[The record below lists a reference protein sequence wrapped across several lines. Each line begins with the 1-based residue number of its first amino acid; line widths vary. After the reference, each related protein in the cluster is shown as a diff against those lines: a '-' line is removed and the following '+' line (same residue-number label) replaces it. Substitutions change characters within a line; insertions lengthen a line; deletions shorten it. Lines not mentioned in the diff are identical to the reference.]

1 MKDIDNKL
9 LRIRLERNKQIYDA
23 LRLRYE
29 SRWWEDLPL
38 ILLVSGLFFW
48 FGTTDTGTY
57 IHFYMFLIVIGWFS
71 AKIKRLHQRVD
82 VLIEVLDSEIEE
94 ALASKLKGGDEDSLL
109 EDENLPHGS

>member
-9 LRIRLERNKQIYDA
+9 LKIRLVRNRRIHDA
-23 LRLRYE
+23 LRYTD
-29 SRWWEDLPL
+29 RWWEDLPL
-38 ILLVSGLFFW
+38 IVLVSGLFFG

-57 IHFYMFLIVIGWFS
+57 IHFYMFLIVICWFS